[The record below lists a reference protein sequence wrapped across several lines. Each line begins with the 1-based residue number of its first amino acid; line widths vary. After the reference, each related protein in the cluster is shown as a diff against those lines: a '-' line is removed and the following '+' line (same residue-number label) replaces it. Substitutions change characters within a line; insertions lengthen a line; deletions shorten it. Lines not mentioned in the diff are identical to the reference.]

1 MPCCPIKANHIA
13 TGVWT
18 DLRQEAD
25 HIVTIWTV
33 SRDADGFRI
42 DAAHH
47 AARCLVG
54 KAGLIAAA
62 DKREGDMATPVG
74 DWPLRHIY
82 YRPDRVTLPATALPT
97 IALTPEMGW
106 CDDPDHAR
114 YNMPVERPFAASH
127 EGLWREDG
135 LYDVIVVL
143 GHNDSPPTPFLGSA
157 VFFHLREPDTQ
168 YTAGCVAVSKPD
180 MMTFLGSADTDTVL
194 RVTDSFISEGD
205 T

>member
-1 MPCCPIKANHIA
+1 
-13 TGVWT
+13 
-18 DLRQEAD
+18 
-25 HIVTIWTV
+25 
-33 SRDADGFRI
+33 
-42 DAAHH
+42 
-47 AARCLVG
+47 
-54 KAGLIAAA
+54 
-62 DKREGDMATPVG
+62 
-74 DWPLRHIY
+74 
-82 YRPDRVTLPATALPT
+82 
-97 IALTPEMGW
+97 MGW